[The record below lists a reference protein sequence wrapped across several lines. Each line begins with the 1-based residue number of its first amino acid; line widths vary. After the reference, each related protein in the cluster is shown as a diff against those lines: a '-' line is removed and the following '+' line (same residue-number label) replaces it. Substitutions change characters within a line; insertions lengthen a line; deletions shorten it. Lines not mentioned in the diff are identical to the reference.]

1 MNAATKSQSEKLQ
14 RKLLQTPLGMP
25 PPMRQRVPKSPEEE
39 RTTSSETKAIAGE
52 PADLRSEIVPLT
64 LDEVEWMEE
73 AVERNGHASVS
84 RAISR
89 LVDWANAEPAD
100 AKKRLF
106 TVIRCRR
113 CSAGAKGG
121 IKRDHHIEL
130 ASRQWQWLQNVRE
143 RCRHASVGK
152 TLRIIVDFYMPLCTE
167 DPAFEQ
173 KVLRVGMASKTGRHE
188 NAVGNVDP
196 AKGLAIKGVPRPTDI
211 VSKVATKSATQSDMI
226 HEQHAAIGVLCGA

>member
-1 MNAATKSQSEKLQ
+1 
-14 RKLLQTPLGMP
+14 
-25 PPMRQRVPKSPEEE
+25 MRQRPKLPEEE
-39 RTTSSETKAIAGE
+39 RTPPSETTAAAGE
-52 PADLRSEIVPLT
+52 LADLRTEIVPLT
-64 LDEVEWMEE
+64 LDEVEWLEE

-84 RAISR
+84 RAFSR

-100 AKKRLF
+100 VKNKLF

-130 ASRQWQWLQNVRE
+130 ESRHWQWLENVRA

-173 KVLRVGMASKTGRHE
+173 KILRVGMASKTGRHE
-188 NAVGNVDP
+188 EAVGNVDP
-196 AKGLAIKGVPRPTDI
+196 AKGLAIRGVPRPTDM
-211 VSKVATKSATQSDMI
+211 VSRVASKSATQS
-226 HEQHAAIGVLCGA
+226 EHAARGVLCGA

>member
-1 MNAATKSQSEKLQ
+1 M
-14 RKLLQTPLGMP
+14 
-25 PPMRQRVPKSPEEE
+25 RVPKKSEEE
-39 RTTSSETKAIAGE
+39 RPTPSETKVAADE
-52 PADLRSEIVPLT
+52 PADLCTQIVPLT
-64 LDEVEWMEE
+64 LDEVEWLEG
-73 AVERNGHASVS
+73 AVERNGHSSVS
-84 RAISR
+84 RAMSR
-89 LVDWANAEPAD
+89 LVDWANAEPSD
-100 AKKRLF
+100 AKKKLF

-130 ASRQWQWLQNVRE
+130 ASRQWQWLENVRE

-173 KVLRVGMASKTGRHE
+173 RVLRAGMASKTGRHE

-196 AKGLAIKGVPRPTDI
+196 AKGLAIKGVPRPTTGT
-211 VSKVATKSATQSDMI
+211 VSKIVTEGAAPSDMTQ
-226 HEQHAAIGVLCGA
+226 EQHAAIGVLCGA